1 MCFLLLLFKVVL
13 KHVVNILL
21 EPAWKPRCLFWHH
34 TQLLVMWVSG
44 CSARV
49 CSKPRV
55 SLIVKHGSCRDGAS
69 SSCGYGDNIALCLV
83 SPPQVHGSA
92 PGDGFLQSQVQLR
105 TATRGV
111 HRRPDLN
118 RDPGS
123 AVPEATTR
131 MSSVPQQPPNRHL
144 LSTYRE
150 YVCCVFMPL
159 LCLSL

>member
-1 MCFLLLLFKVVL
+1 
-13 KHVVNILL
+13 
-21 EPAWKPRCLFWHH
+21 
-34 TQLLVMWVSG
+34 MWVSG

-69 SSCGYGDNIALCLV
+69 SSCGYGGNIALCLV

-105 TATRGV
+105 MATRGV
-111 HRRPDLN
+111 RRRPDLN

-150 YVCCVFMPL
+150 YFCCVSCPSFVCHYDCKHPDAHL
-159 LCLSL
+159 HVVSPYLKVSGFVCFFK